1 VHANVLVVEDDREMA
16 AAIVDV
22 LERFGF
28 RSERARTASQCMER
42 WQRAD
47 LVLLDLGLPDLDGL
61 EVCRK
66 LAGFRPVIVVSARGD
81 EADRVAA
88 LEMGADDYL
97 QKPFGSRELVA
108 RCNSVLR
115 RVRRPASA
123 GRLTV
128 GDLEIDPDR
137 FEVRRSGEE
146 LLLSTKEKELLFAL
160 ARRAGAN
167 ARRSDV
173 IAEVWGLGP
182 VEGRHTLDVH
192 LSSLRRKLGD
202 DARSPRYIVTLHG
215 AGLRLKVDAARG
227 AGA

>member
-1 VHANVLVVEDDREMA
+1 VHGKVLVVEDDREMA
-16 AAIVDV
+16 AAIADV

-28 RSERARTASQCMER
+28 CPVRAHTAGQCMER
-42 WQRAD
+42 WHAVD
-47 LVLLDLGLPDLDGL
+47 LVLLDLGLPDADGL
-61 EVCRK
+61 EVCRT
-66 LAGFRPVIVVSARGD
+66 LAGRRPLIVVSARGD

-97 QKPFGSRELVA
+97 QKPFGGRELVA

-115 RVRRPASA
+115 RVRRPAPA
-123 GRLTV
+123 GQLSV

-167 ARRSDV
+167 VRRSDL
-173 IAEVWGLGP
+173 ISEVWGLGP
-182 VEGRHTLDVH
+182 AEGRHTLDVH

-202 DARSPRYIVTLHG
+202 DPRCPRYIITLHG
-215 AGLRLKVDAARG
+215 AGLRLKVG
-227 AGA
+227 G